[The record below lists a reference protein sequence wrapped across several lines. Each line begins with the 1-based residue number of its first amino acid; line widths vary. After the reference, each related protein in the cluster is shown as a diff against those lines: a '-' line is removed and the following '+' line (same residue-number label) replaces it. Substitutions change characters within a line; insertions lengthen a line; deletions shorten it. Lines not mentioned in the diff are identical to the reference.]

1 MIVAKDRRPS
11 PARFLARRPCSRP
24 RGMARQRLPRVKLL
38 ALIACYYLASTLT
51 SVLTKKILDTFP
63 RPITVSFV
71 QQLFACAGGL
81 VRLGSIRDA
90 LAEWRAA
97 LPVAVTLLISLI
109 LYRISLV
116 HNTLSFSQA
125 VKTLQPLF
133 ATILSA
139 VLLRERSSW
148 RRVASLVLLVTGV
161 GIATKTELH
170 FSLLGFV
177 CTIGSCFAQAAQ
189 QVLSKSLLVHE
200 RIGEDH
206 LFACAALYATLMLAP
221 LWLATDARSFLAGE
235 PPQLVDSGAALLL
248 LLNGACSFVAQS
260 LSFAML
266 CAVVSPV
273 SAAVVST
280 FKRVVVIGAAVVWF
294 RTPITPLHAFGVA
307 LAACGVGIYEERHRT
322 PEMASPH
329 VSSLQLSPSLAAN
342 PRRRSGKG
350 VDSMLPPP
358 YNGYATV
365 PEREI
370 TSPMMRSICR
380 AV

>member
-1 MIVAKDRRPS
+1 M
-11 PARFLARRPCSRP
+11 ARRTP
-24 RGMARQRLPRVKLL
+24 RAKLV
-38 ALIACYYLASTLT
+38 ALIVCYYLASTLT
-51 SVLTKKILDTFP
+51 SVLTKKILDMFA

-97 LPVAVTLLISLI
+97 LPVALTLLISLI

-133 ATILSA
+133 ATMLSA

-148 RRVASLVLLVTGV
+148 RRMLSLILLVVGV
-161 GIATKTELH
+161 GIATKTEVN

-177 CTIGSCFAQAAQ
+177 CTVGSCFAQAAQ
-189 QVLSKSLLVHE
+189 QVLSKSLLVHD

-206 LFACAALYATLMLAP
+206 LFACAALFATLMLAP
-221 LWLATDARSFLAGE
+221 LWLATDARSLLAGE
-235 PPQLVDSGAALLL
+235 APQLVDSGAAMLL
-248 LLNGACSFVAQS
+248 LLNGFCNFVAQS

-294 RTPITPLHAFGVA
+294 RTPITPLHAFGIV
-307 LAACGVGIYEERHRT
+307 LAACGVGLYEERHRT
-322 PEMASPH
+322 PETASPY

-350 VDSMLPPP
+350 GADGLLPPA
-358 YNGYATV
+358 YNGYAAV

-370 TSPMMRSICR
+370 SSPMMRTICR